1 MFGFA
6 YLFQF
11 SYQMVGLCTTT
22 YVLTM
27 VTDPAAWFFMFS
39 LLAAQ
44 TQQLFLP
51 CYCGTLLY
59 YESNQSS
66 SSMYMSNWI
75 GSSKSFKMSM
85 LIFVERSINPF
96 ELHSRGGLYSISLP
110 TFVGVRQ
117 LNLFSVL
124 RCKYIFFSLNQ
135 VIKTA
140 YSMLSCLTQME

>member
-1 MFGFA
+1 MHFILILLLFSRYRKILEEMFGFT

-11 SYQMVGLCTTT
+11 SYQMIALCTTT

-59 YESNQSS
+59 YESNLSLSS
-66 SSMYMSNWI
+66 IYMSNWRDA
-75 GSSKSFKMSM
+75 SKSFKLSL
-85 LIFVERSINPF
+85 LIFGERSTKPF
-96 ELHSRGGLYSISLP
+96 ELHSMGGLYSISLP
-110 TFVGVRQ
+110 TFVGVRKI
-117 LNLFSVL
+117 FAL
-124 RCKYIFFSLNQ
+124 RLPH
-135 VIKTA
+135 
-140 YSMLSCLTQME
+140 M